1 MTSFFTDMQMSK
13 KCTVVLPTF
22 FPGSQIV
29 NCIDAIPKIFKII
42 IIDNSYDDR
51 LIKFI
56 KNYNNIEYHN
66 LGDVGLG
73 KTFNYVLSIVKTELI
88 FLTQP
93 DVILRK
99 NCLENLINSIVLYPL
114 AGVLAPVVFDNGIY
128 SRYDFYDLKYDKI
141 NKIFINKKFK
151 GGINILPSGD
161 YSVDAINATSM
172 LLKTNLMKAIGGWDD
187 NIYLYLEDI
196 DISLR
201 LKLNGNEIIK
211 IRTAEV
217 DHKSFSSHFSEIKD
231 TINLSRI
238 WHFTWSSIYFQ
249 KKFGKKYVYILNL
262 FKIIFFSVI
271 KNIFHLIFFNKK
283 KFIINNIKISAC
295 ISHIFNKGSYFR
307 SKHKV

>member
-1 MTSFFTDMQMSK
+1 MAPFFTDMQMSK

-22 FPGSQIV
+22 FPGEQII
-29 NCIDAIPKIFKII
+29 NCIEAIPKIFKIL
-42 IIDNSYDDR
+42 IIDNSYDNR

-56 KNYNNIEYHN
+56 KNYKNIEYHN
-66 LGDVGLG
+66 IGDVGLG
-73 KTFNYVLSIVKTELI
+73 KTFNYALSIIKTELI

-99 NCLENLINSIVLYPL
+99 NCLENLINSVELYPL
-114 AGVLAPVVFDNGIY
+114 AGILAPVVFDNGIY
-128 SRYDFYDLKYDKI
+128 SKYDFYDLKYDKI
-141 NKIFINKKFK
+141 NKIFNNKKFK
-151 GGINILPSGD
+151 DGINILPSGD

-172 LLKTNLMKAIGGWDD
+172 LLKTNLMKKIGGWDD
-187 NIYLYLEDI
+187 NIYVYLEDI

-211 IRTAEV
+211 VRNSEV
-217 DHKSFSSHFSEIKD
+217 DHKGFSSHFLEIKE
-231 TINLSRI
+231 TMNLSRI

-249 KKFGKKYVYILNL
+249 KKFGKKHIYILNL
-262 FKIIFFSVI
+262 AKVIFFSVT
-271 KNIFHLIFFNKK
+271 KNIFHLFFFNKRK
-283 KFIINNIKISAC
+283 LNINNIKISAC